1 VWRVTLGA
9 QFATAKM
16 RFHVDV
22 NVGDPI
28 WPRPATVQFPRLL
41 GGNIR
46 LLGYPIPM
54 VLAEKI
60 VTASQHG
67 ITSTRW
73 RDFADIYLLTGLH
86 RLVASDIRAAISKVS
101 TYRNAEMGPL
111 RPVLDGYPAV
121 AQAKSHAWRTR
132 QNLEDR
138 LPADFHE
145 VLESVFVFT
154 DGLFDTTR
162 TSQVDI
168 WSPGDRTWS

>member
-1 VWRVTLGA
+1 
-9 QFATAKM
+9 M
-16 RFHVDV
+16 
-22 NVGDPI
+22 
-28 WPRPATVQFPRLL
+28 QFPRLL
-41 GGNIR
+41 GGNFR

-54 VLAEKI
+54 VLAEKT
-60 VTASQHG
+60 VTASQRG

-73 RDFADIYLLTGLH
+73 RDFADIYLLTGQH
-86 RLVASDIRAAISKVS
+86 RLIAGDTRAAVNKVS
-101 TYRNAEMGPL
+101 THRNAEMGPL

-121 AQAKSHAWRTR
+121 AQAKWHAWRTR

-162 TSQVDI
+162 TSQADI